1 MSEGKNLLLV
11 GVGGQ
16 GILLASEVI
25 SQAAMMQGFDVKKSE
40 VHGMAQ
46 RGGIVSSHVRYAE
59 RVYSPLIS
67 KGSADIILS
76 FEKAEAGRWTEY
88 LSPDGEI
95 VTATTEIVPP
105 IIHVMG
111 KQYPHDVLDK
121 MRAQNLRVLAID
133 AASVA
138 ERLGNIRAMNVVLLG
153 AMSSKLDFT
162 EETWKEAIKSRVP
175 KKHIELNLKAFDEG
189 RKLGQS
195 AGQA

>member
-59 RVYSPLIS
+59 RVFSPLIS

-76 FEKAEAGRWTEY
+76 FEKAESYRWLEY
-88 LSPDGEI
+88 LSADGEI
-95 VTATTEIVPP
+95 VTATTEIIPP
-105 IIHVMG
+105 ILHTLG
-111 KQYPHDVLDK
+111 NQYPHDILDR
-121 MRAQNLRVLAID
+121 MRAQNLKVLAID
-133 AASVA
+133 AASAA
-138 ERLGNIRAMNVVLLG
+138 ERLGNVRAMNIVLLG
-153 AMSSKLDFT
+153 AISPKLDFT
-162 EETWKEAIKSRVP
+162 EKTWKDAIRSRVP
-175 KKHIELNLKAFDEG
+175 KKHLELNLKAFDEG
-189 RKLGQS
+189 RALARG

>member
-59 RVYSPLIS
+59 RVFSPLIS

-76 FEKAEAGRWTEY
+76 FEKVEAHRWIEY

-95 VTATTEIVPP
+95 ITATTEIIPP
-105 IIHVMG
+105 ILHTMG
-111 KQYPHDVLDK
+111 KQYPHDILDR
-121 MRAQNLRVLAID
+121 MRAQNLKVLAID
-133 AASVA
+133 AAAVA
-138 ERLGNIRAMNVVLLG
+138 ERLGNVRAMNVVLLG
-153 AMSSKLDFT
+153 AISPKLDFT
-162 EETWKEAIKSRVP
+162 EKTWQDAIRSRVP
-175 KKHIELNLKAFDEG
+175 KKHLELNLKAFDEG
-189 RKLGQS
+189 RALARS

>member
-59 RVYSPLIS
+59 RVWSPLIS

-76 FEKAEAGRWTEY
+76 FEKAESHRWLEY
-88 LSPDGEI
+88 LSTEGEI

-105 IIHVMG
+105 ILHTLG
-111 KQYPHDVLDK
+111 KQYPHDVLDR
-121 MRAQNLRVLAID
+121 MRAQNLKVLAID
-133 AASVA
+133 AASAA
-138 ERLGNIRAMNVVLLG
+138 ERLGNVRAMNVVLLG
-153 AMSSKLDFT
+153 AISSKLDFT
-162 EETWKEAIKSRVP
+162 EQTWKDAIRSRVP
-175 KKHIELNLKAFDEG
+175 KKHVELNLNAFDEG
-189 RKLGQS
+189 RALARG